1 MGAVDAYH
9 VLEQA
14 LAVSGRMLEA
24 AERGGWEQVA
34 QLDLER
40 RRLLALGYPGDAQ
53 SCSFLAVML
62 EHNRQLLAKARHAK
76 DCVEQEM
83 ADQHKRRHAL
93 SSYMRVV
100 G

>member
-1 MGAVDAYH
+1 MGAANPYH
-9 VLEQA
+9 ALEQA

-24 AERGGWEQVA
+24 AEAQAWAQVT

-62 EHNRQLLAKARHAK
+62 EHNRQLLAKAGHAK
-76 DCVEQEM
+76 DCVAQEM
-83 ADQHKRRHAL
+83 ADQQRRRHAL
-93 SSYMRVV
+93 GSYMRVV